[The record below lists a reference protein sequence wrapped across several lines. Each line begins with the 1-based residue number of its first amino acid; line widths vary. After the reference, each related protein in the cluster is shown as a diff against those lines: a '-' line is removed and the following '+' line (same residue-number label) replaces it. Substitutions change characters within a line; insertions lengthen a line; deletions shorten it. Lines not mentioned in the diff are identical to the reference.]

1 MKNNC
6 PYQDNQKRCTHKC
19 PSVQR
24 RSGKKIPNCLYNN
37 PQKCPMLVDWLESL
51 KECTTEI
58 PTPLREE
65 IYEGHRT

>member
-37 PQKCPMLVDWLESL
+37 AIKCEMYLTWQ
-51 KECTTEI
+51 
-58 PTPLREE
+58 EE
-65 IYEGHRT
+65 ITLITKLPRAIQEDILDRGENL